1 MKSQHFPTTFLQF
14 SWMYF
19 IGKGDIN
26 QVSNMNF
33 PISYLNFYISNLIIL
48 LSNLI
53 IFKKGNKKMPYLE
66 KFKEARDEKK
76 LSNATIAML
85 SNTSLPTVT
94 RFFQGNGKRL
104 SVDTVASIATVLD
117 VSLDE
122 VFGIGTPTPVQKP
135 LDPNVEAVIT
145 SYTELIKEKDE
156 RIKEQ
161 TDRMLEMEETIK
173 QLRVDKVKM
182 QKEKAKST
190 TFTYV
195 LGAFIL
201 IFLLFDLMNGHF
213 GFFRY

>member
-1 MKSQHFPTTFLQF
+1 
-14 SWMYF
+14 
-19 IGKGDIN
+19 
-26 QVSNMNF
+26 
-33 PISYLNFYISNLIIL
+33 
-48 LSNLI
+48 
-53 IFKKGNKKMPYLE
+53 MPYLE

-104 SVDTVASIATVLD
+104 SVDTVASIASILD

-122 VFGIGTPTPVQKP
+122 AFGISTPAQKP
-135 LDPNVEAVIT
+135 LDPNVEAIIY

-161 TDRMLEMEETIK
+161 SERVLEMEETIK

-182 QKEKAKST
+182 QKEKSKVL
-190 TFTYV
+190 TF
-195 LGAFIL
+195 AFIFAAVV
-201 IFLLFDLMNGHF
+201 IFILLFDMMNGHF
-213 GFFRY
+213 GYFRY

>member
-1 MKSQHFPTTFLQF
+1 
-14 SWMYF
+14 
-19 IGKGDIN
+19 
-26 QVSNMNF
+26 
-33 PISYLNFYISNLIIL
+33 
-48 LSNLI
+48 
-53 IFKKGNKKMPYLE
+53 MPYLE

-104 SVDTVASIATVLD
+104 SIDTVASIASILD

-122 VFGIGTPTPVQKP
+122 TFGIGTPAQKP

-145 SYTELIKEKDE
+145 SYTELMKEKDE

-161 TDRMLEMEETIK
+161 TERVLEMEETIK

>member
-1 MKSQHFPTTFLQF
+1 
-14 SWMYF
+14 
-19 IGKGDIN
+19 
-26 QVSNMNF
+26 
-33 PISYLNFYISNLIIL
+33 
-48 LSNLI
+48 
-53 IFKKGNKKMPYLE
+53 MPYLE

-104 SVDTVASIATVLD
+104 SVDTVASIASILD

-122 VFGIGTPTPVQKP
+122 SFGIGTPVQKP

-145 SYTELIKEKDE
+145 SYTELLKEKDE

-161 TDRMLEMEETIK
+161 SERVLEMEETIK

-182 QKEKAKST
+182 QKEKSKVT
-190 TFTYV
+190 TFTLA

>member
-1 MKSQHFPTTFLQF
+1 
-14 SWMYF
+14 MYF

-26 QVSNMNF
+26 QVSNLIF
-33 PISYLNFYISNLIIL
+33 SISYLKLGISNLIIL

-66 KFKEARDEKK
+66 KFKAARDEKK
-76 LSNATIAML
+76 ISNATIAML

-104 SVDTVASIATVLD
+104 SVDTVASIATILD

-122 VFGIGTPTPVQKP
+122 AFGIGTPTPVQKP

-145 SYTELIKEKDE
+145 SYTELLKEKDE

-161 TDRMLEMEETIK
+161 TDRLLEMDETIK
-173 QLRVDKVKM
+173 NLRVDKVKM
-182 QKEKAKST
+182 QKKVSMIVTLTLTLTLIFVAA
-190 TFTYV
+190 V
-195 LGAFIL
+195 LF
-201 IFLLFDLMNGHF
+201 FLLFDLMNGHF
-213 GFFRY
+213 GYFRY

>member
-1 MKSQHFPTTFLQF
+1 
-14 SWMYF
+14 
-19 IGKGDIN
+19 
-26 QVSNMNF
+26 
-33 PISYLNFYISNLIIL
+33 
-48 LSNLI
+48 
-53 IFKKGNKKMPYLE
+53 MPYLE

-85 SNTSLPTVT
+85 SNTSLATVT

-122 VFGIGTPTPVQKP
+122 VFGIGTPVPVQKP

-156 RIKEQ
+156 RITEQ
-161 TDRMLEMEETIK
+161 TNRLLEMEETIK

-182 QKEKAKST
+182 QKEKAKVT
-190 TFTYV
+190 TFTLA

-201 IFLLFDLMNGHF
+201 VFFLFDLMNGHF

>member
-1 MKSQHFPTTFLQF
+1 
-14 SWMYF
+14 MYF

-26 QVSNMNF
+26 QVSNMKF
-33 PISYLNFYISNLIIL
+33 PISYLNFNISNLIIL

-66 KFKEARDEKK
+66 KFRAARDEKK
-76 LSNATIAML
+76 ISNATIAML

-104 SVDTVASIATVLD
+104 SVDTVASIATILD

-122 VFGIGTPTPVQKP
+122 AFGIGAPAPVQKP

-145 SYTELIKEKDE
+145 SYTELLKEKDE

-161 TDRMLEMEETIK
+161 TDRLLEKDEIIK
-173 QLRVDKVKM
+173 NLKIDKVEM
-182 QKEKAKST
+182 QKKASKIVT
-190 TFTYV
+190 LTLTLTLIFVAAV
-195 LGAFIL
+195 LF
-201 IFLLFDLMNGHF
+201 FLLFDLMNGEF
-213 GFFRY
+213 GYFLY

>member
-1 MKSQHFPTTFLQF
+1 
-14 SWMYF
+14 
-19 IGKGDIN
+19 
-26 QVSNMNF
+26 
-33 PISYLNFYISNLIIL
+33 
-48 LSNLI
+48 
-53 IFKKGNKKMPYLE
+53 MPYLE

-104 SVDTVASIATVLD
+104 SVDTVASIASILD

-122 VFGIGTPTPVQKP
+122 AFGIGTPTPVQKP
-135 LDPNVEAVIT
+135 LDPNVEAIIT
-145 SYTELIKEKDE
+145 SYTELMKEKDE

-161 TDRMLEMEETIK
+161 TDRLLEMEETIK

-182 QKEKAKST
+182 QKEKAKVT
-190 TFTYV
+190 TFTFA

-201 IFLLFDLMNGHF
+201 VFLLFDLMNGHF

>member
-1 MKSQHFPTTFLQF
+1 MK
-14 SWMYF
+14 
-19 IGKGDIN
+19 
-26 QVSNMNF
+26 F
-33 PISYLNFYISNLIIL
+33 PISYLNFNISNLIIL

-104 SVDTVASIATVLD
+104 SVDTVASIASILD

-122 VFGIGTPTPVQKP
+122 AFGIGTPTPVQKP

-145 SYTELIKEKDE
+145 SYTELIKEKDA

-161 TDRMLEMEETIK
+161 GDRLLEQEETIK
-173 QLRVDKVKM
+173 QLRIDKVKK
-182 QKEKAKST
+182 QRKDIIIIILFFVFVAT
-190 TFTYV
+190 V
-195 LGAFIL
+195 LF
-201 IFLLFDLMNGHF
+201 FLLFDLMNGDF
-213 GFFRY
+213 GYFLY

>member
-1 MKSQHFPTTFLQF
+1 MKSQHIPTTFLQF

-26 QVSNMNF
+26 QVSNMKF
-33 PISYLNFYISNLIIL
+33 PISYLNFSISILIIL

-104 SVDTVASIATVLD
+104 SVDTVASIASILD

-122 VFGIGTPTPVQKP
+122 AFGIGTPTPVQKP
-135 LDPNVEAVIT
+135 LDPNVEVVIT
-145 SYTELIKEKDE
+145 SYTELIKEKDAH
-156 RIKEQ
+156 IKEQ
-161 TDRMLEMEETIK
+161 SDRILEQDETIK
-173 QLRVDKVKM
+173 QLRIDKVKK
-182 QKEKAKST
+182 QRKDIIII
-190 TFTYV
+190 
-195 LGAFIL
+195 IL
-201 IFLLFDLMNGHF
+201 FFVFVAAVMFFLLFDLMNGGF
-213 GFFRY
+213 GYFRY

>member
-1 MKSQHFPTTFLQF
+1 M
-14 SWMYF
+14 
-19 IGKGDIN
+19 
-26 QVSNMNF
+26 
-33 PISYLNFYISNLIIL
+33 IIL

-104 SVDTVASIATVLD
+104 SVDTVASIASILD

-122 VFGIGTPTPVQKP
+122 AFGIGTPTPVQKP

>member
-1 MKSQHFPTTFLQF
+1 
-14 SWMYF
+14 
-19 IGKGDIN
+19 
-26 QVSNMNF
+26 
-33 PISYLNFYISNLIIL
+33 
-48 LSNLI
+48 
-53 IFKKGNKKMPYLE
+53 MPYLE

-85 SNTSLPTVT
+85 SNTSLATVT

-161 TDRMLEMEETIK
+161 TERILETEETLK

-182 QKEKAKST
+182 QKEKAKVT
-190 TFTYV
+190 TFALA

-201 IFLLFDLMNGHF
+201 VFFLFDLMNGHF

>member
-1 MKSQHFPTTFLQF
+1 
-14 SWMYF
+14 MYF

-26 QVSNMNF
+26 QVSNMKF
-33 PISYLNFYISNLIIL
+33 PISYLNFNISNLIIL

-104 SVDTVASIATVLD
+104 SVDTVASIATILD

-122 VFGIGTPTPVQKP
+122 TFGIGTPAQKP
-135 LDPNVEAVIT
+135 LDPNIEAIIT
-145 SYTELIKEKDE
+145 SYTELMKVKDE
-156 RIKEQ
+156 RLKEQ
-161 TDRMLEMEETIK
+161 EETIR
-173 QLRVDKVKM
+173 QLRADKVKA
-182 QKEKAKST
+182 QKEKSKVL
-190 TFTYV
+190 TFALV
-195 LGAFIL
+195 FAAVVIFI
-201 IFLLFDLMNGHF
+201 LLFDMMNGHF
-213 GFFRY
+213 GYFRY

>member
-1 MKSQHFPTTFLQF
+1 MKSQHIPTTFLQF

-26 QVSNMNF
+26 QVSNMKI
-33 PISYLNFYISNLIIL
+33 PISYLNFNISNLIIL

-104 SVDTVASIATVLD
+104 SVDTVASIATILD

-122 VFGIGTPTPVQKP
+122 AFGIGTPVPTQKP

-145 SYTELIKEKDE
+145 SYTELLKEKDE

>member
-1 MKSQHFPTTFLQF
+1 
-14 SWMYF
+14 
-19 IGKGDIN
+19 
-26 QVSNMNF
+26 
-33 PISYLNFYISNLIIL
+33 
-48 LSNLI
+48 
-53 IFKKGNKKMPYLE
+53 MPYLE

-104 SVDTVASIATVLD
+104 SVDTVASIATILD

-122 VFGIGTPTPVQKP
+122 AFGIGTPVPVQKP

-156 RIKEQ
+156 RLKEQ
-161 TDRMLEMEETIK
+161 EETIK

-182 QKEKAKST
+182 QKEKSKVL
-190 TFTYV
+190 TFALV
-195 LGAFIL
+195 FAAVVIFI
-201 IFLLFDLMNGHF
+201 LLFDMMNGHF
-213 GFFRY
+213 GYFRY